1 MRGKCGGGC
10 VRPSLRLTCP
20 RERGRDGH
28 RRLGSGWIGEEKR
41 NCASGVRK
49 AQGCGWNHGSGKTGE
64 DVSTPRG
71 RGLHGLRI
79 LRGAEG
85 AYSDVA
91 MDGSY
96 GAGTVSG
103 GFFWCGESC
112 VGVRL
117 VSSVQEARKF
127 GQCSG
132 AQGMFRVPLRLG
144 WVAARLVRPC

>member
-1 MRGKCGGGC
+1 MEVVF
-10 VRPSLRLTCP
+10 VRASAYNV
-20 RERGRDGH
+20 RESETEMAIGDWAV
-28 RRLGSGWIGEEKR
+28 WIGQEKR

-64 DVSTPRG
+64 DVSTPSR

-91 MDGSY
+91 TDGRN

-103 GFFWCGESC
+103 GF
-112 VGVRL
+112 
-117 VSSVQEARKF
+117 
-127 GQCSG
+127 SG
-132 AQGMFRVPLRLG
+132 AVSVVSGRD
-144 WVAARLVRPC
+144 W